1 MAEELTVRGH
11 SCSLVVSK
19 KKVDARLIEKYPGM
33 DFVNAPGAPL
43 AWHPLRLTR
52 FLWTQVMAFVFAIK
66 LLSRKKPDLIVGF
79 GGFLTAGVALPAFL
93 KGIPFVLHEANRVV
107 GRSNRFLGR
116 FASKIF
122 LPEGVVAAGLPLE
135 KVEFSG
141 LPLSKEFVSMTRDTA
156 REILGVESARK
167 LLVVFGGS
175 QGAGSLNE
183 WALMHEEALAEKGV
197 SLYCLTGLNK
207 ELPREASIET
217 AAHGPVKSWFVPF
230 SDNMPAVLSAADA
243 VVSRAGAGS
252 IGEIIRCCVPS
263 ILVPYPYARD
273 DHQTANAEYVVAK
286 EAARILQDSQLE
298 SLFGLVVDLLFDDLT
313 SSKMRKMLKLLDRPE
328 EAMRLADA
336 LENIMPS
343 CKNRTAERNFS
354 ARGT

>member
-1 MAEELTVRGH
+1 MYQVLIICGGTGGHLTPGIAMAEELTIRGH

-141 LPLSKEFVSMTRDTA
+141 LPLRKEFVSMTRDTA

-167 LLVVFGGS
+167 HRVSFPLPK
-175 QGAGSLNE
+175 
-183 WALMHEEALAEKGV
+183 EALLLFRCGATAP
-197 SLYCLTGLNK
+197 CR
-207 ELPREASIET
+207 REARPRFAE
-217 AAHGPVKSWFVPF
+217 
-230 SDNMPAVLSAADA
+230 
-243 VVSRAGAGS
+243 VSHSQSHPWVDPLCA
-252 IGEIIRCCVPS
+252 PS
-263 ILVPYPYARD
+263 SPSRGL
-273 DHQTANAEYVVAK
+273 
-286 EAARILQDSQLE
+286 RI
-298 SLFGLVVDLLFDDLT
+298 
-313 SSKMRKMLKLLDRPE
+313 
-328 EAMRLADA
+328 
-336 LENIMPS
+336 
-343 CKNRTAERNFS
+343 
-354 ARGT
+354 